1 MNGILKGVRPLDYVL
16 AGVMTV
22 LGALLMWENVTSP
35 DDADLAH
42 PVSTHSWV
50 ILPVFLLVTLP
61 ILWRRRNILAV
72 IGFTIAASAVHLLA
86 FGWLTRCGATLPLS
100 FALAYAVARFAGHM
114 RNQLIGVAGI
124 VVLQVVVLFH
134 DSSIG
139 PIGDGLVIALP
150 GTALFY
156 GIGLLVQNRVSRKQQ
171 QQSAA
176 VAPVAEPAAA

>member
-16 AGVMTV
+16 AGLMTV
-22 LGALLMWENVTSP
+22 LGAVLMWENITSP

-42 PVSTHSWV
+42 PVSTHSWA

-61 ILWRRRNILAV
+61 ILWRRRHILAV

-86 FGWLTRCGATLPLS
+86 FDWLTRCGVTLPLS
-100 FALAYAVARFAGHM
+100 FALAYAVARFAGTM

-124 VVLQVVVLFH
+124 VVLQVVVLIH

-139 PIGDGLVIALP
+139 AVGDGLVFALP
-150 GTALFY
+150 GAALFY
-156 GIGLLVQNRVSRKQQ
+156 GIGLLVQNRVTRKQQ
-171 QQSAA
+171 QPAA
-176 VAPVAEPAAA
+176 VAPVAERAAA

>member
-22 LGALLMWENVTSP
+22 LGALLMVENITAP
-35 DDADLAH
+35 ADADLAH
-42 PVSTHSWV
+42 PVSTNSWV

-72 IGFTIAASAVHLLA
+72 IGVTIVASAVHLLA
-86 FGWLTRCGATLPLS
+86 FDWLTRCGAMIPLS
-100 FALAYAVARFAGHM
+100 LALAYAVARFAGNI

-124 VVLQVVVLFH
+124 VVLQVVMLTH

-139 PIGDGLVIALP
+139 VLGDGLVIAIP
-150 GTALFY
+150 GAALFY

-171 QQSAA
+171 SAVA
-176 VAPVAEPAAA
+176 APVAEHATA